1 MTCSVYGVLFCPRE
15 CEIAVGV
22 ALAAV
27 YLDLLASC
35 PVVRLDRMVKTVAHR
50 GLSYELD
57 IPSTYDEPAR
67 APGAAHS
74 PQPHA
79 TPTARE
85 PDSCAHTGAHGIWSC
100 RARCGPSLLRSL
112 HGVRRA
118 RPF

>member
-50 GLSYELD
+50 RLSYELD
-57 IPSTYDEPAR
+57 IPRTYNEPAR
-67 APGAAHS
+67 APGAAHGTQLS
-74 PQPHA
+74 AHTLQL
-79 TPTARE
+79 
-85 PDSCAHTGAHGIWSC
+85 HTGAHGIWSC
-100 RARCGPSLLRSL
+100 RARCVPSLLRSL